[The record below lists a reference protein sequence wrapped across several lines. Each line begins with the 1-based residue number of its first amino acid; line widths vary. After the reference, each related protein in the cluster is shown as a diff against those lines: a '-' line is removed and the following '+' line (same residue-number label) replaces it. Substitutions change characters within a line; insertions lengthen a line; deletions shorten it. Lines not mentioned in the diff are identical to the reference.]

1 MSRARG
7 ALASALLSGLL
18 IAVAGGAHA
27 APAFDERTALE
38 VSQGAIGTRLDDH
51 AFRDTAG
58 RPVRLSDFQ
67 GRPLVV
73 NMVFTGCTR
82 ACPVVVQNLYPAV
95 EAAQRALGEDA
106 FAVATIGFDARN
118 DTPERMRAFARSQG
132 VDLPNWFF
140 LSADQATIDRL
151 ADQLGFVAFP
161 SAEGF
166 DHLAQ
171 TTVVDGDGIVYRQIY
186 GGGFEV
192 PALVEPLKDLVFGR
206 RTEWTSVEGLVNRVL
221 LFCTL
226 YDPRTDSYRF
236 DWSVFIGMAIGAL
249 SLSAV
254 GGYIV
259 REWRRAGNDRTQT

>member
-1 MSRARG
+1 MSDAHG
-7 ALASALLSGLL
+7 AIVLAFVSVVL
-18 IAVAGGAHA
+18 IVAADRTGAT
-27 APAFDERTALE
+27 PAFDEQAALE
-38 VSQGAIGTRLDDH
+38 TSQKAIGTRLDDH

-58 RPVRLSDFQ
+58 RPVHLSDFR
-67 GRPLVV
+67 GRPLVI

-95 EAAQRALGEDA
+95 EAAQDTLGADA
-106 FAVATIGFDARN
+106 FTVATVGFDARN
-118 DTPERMRAFARSQG
+118 DAPERMRAFARSQG
-132 VDLPNWFF
+132 VDLPNWVF

-151 ADQLGFVAFP
+151 ADQLGFILYP

-192 PALVEPLKDLVFGR
+192 PALVEPLKDLVLGR
-206 RTEWTSVEGLVNRVL
+206 RSGWTSVEGIVNRVL
-221 LFCTL
+221 LFCSL

-254 GGYIV
+254 AGYIV
-259 REWRRAGNDRTQT
+259 REWRRSGHDHQGV